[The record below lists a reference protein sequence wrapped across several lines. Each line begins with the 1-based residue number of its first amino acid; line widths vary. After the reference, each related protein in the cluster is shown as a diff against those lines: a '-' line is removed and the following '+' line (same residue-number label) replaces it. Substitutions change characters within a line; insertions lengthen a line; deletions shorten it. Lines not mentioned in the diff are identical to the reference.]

1 MNSPIILSYKINS
14 INRIKIINS
23 NPIRKQLIILLQLKI
38 QSMGL
43 NRKLKKKMN
52 LQKAKKIKDI

>member
-14 INRIKIINS
+14 INSNKIINS

-38 QSMGL
+38 QLMGL

>member
-1 MNSPIILSYKINS
+1 MNSPIILNYKINS

-38 QSMGL
+38 QLMGL